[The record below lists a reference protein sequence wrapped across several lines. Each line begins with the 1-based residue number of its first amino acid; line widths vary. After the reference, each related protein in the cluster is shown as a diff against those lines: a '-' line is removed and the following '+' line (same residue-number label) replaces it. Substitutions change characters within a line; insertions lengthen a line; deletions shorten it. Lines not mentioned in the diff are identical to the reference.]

1 MGAAAMAFSERNPSR
16 ARQLEMK
23 FQARWL
29 ERENGRLAQENEKLR
44 QQCADLSASAELWI
58 HLYESALL
66 RVGKG
71 GA

>member
-16 ARQLEMK
+16 ARQLEIR
-23 FQARWL
+23 FQSRWL

-66 RVGKG
+66 RVGKSG
-71 GA
+71 R